1 MIYDIPDTLIRL
13 LRDAKR
19 ITVLTGAGVS
29 AESGVP
35 TFRQAQTGLWAQYDP
50 AQLATPAAFRR
61 DPTLVWDWYAWRRQ
75 LVGSVDP
82 NPGHYAL
89 AEMERHVDELVVVT
103 QNVDSLHQRAGST
116 AVIELHGNISRIKCF
131 DCERPSPIME
141 RSDDL
146 PPRCPACGGF
156 LRPDVVWF
164 TENLPS
170 SALDSASRVS
180 RECDLYFA
188 IGTSAIVHPAAALP
202 LLALEK
208 GIPLVEINPQ
218 PTPLTK
224 FTDFVLN
231 GPSGEIL
238 PQLLHAAWPTLTV

>member
-1 MIYDIPDTLIRL
+1 MVYDIPAELIRW
-13 LRDAKR
+13 LRDAQR
-19 ITVLTGAGVS
+19 ITVLTGAGIS

-35 TFRQAQTGLWAQYDP
+35 TFREAQTGLWAKYDP

-61 DPTLVWDWYAWRRQ
+61 NPTLVWDWYAWRRQ
-75 LVGSVDP
+75 LVGGVDP

-89 AEMERHVDELVVVT
+89 AEMERHVHELAVVT

-116 AVIELHGNISRIKCF
+116 AVVELHGNISRIKCF
-131 DCERPSPIME
+131 DCDRQAPIVE

-146 PPRCPACGGF
+146 PPRCPSCGGF

-170 SALDSASRVS
+170 SALASADRLSRQ
-180 RECDLYFA
+180 CDLFFS
-188 IGTSAIVHPAAALP
+188 IGTSALVHPAASLP
-202 LLALEK
+202 LLALER

-224 FTDFVLN
+224 FADFVLN

-238 PQLLHAAWPTLTV
+238 PQLIREAWPLT